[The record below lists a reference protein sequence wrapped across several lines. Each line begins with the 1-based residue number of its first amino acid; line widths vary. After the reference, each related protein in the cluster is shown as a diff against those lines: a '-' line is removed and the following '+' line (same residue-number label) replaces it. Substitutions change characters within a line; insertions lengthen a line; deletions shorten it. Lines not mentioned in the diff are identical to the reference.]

1 MGASQ
6 GDGGALRRALS
17 ALHGGVPANGNG
29 FVVRDRL
36 VSALLAPHY
45 ETVVLVSGPAGAG
58 KTTMVG
64 QWLERDA
71 RTSARIQV
79 SSALE
84 APARLAA
91 ALIEALGRLGPVTL
105 SARSVVT
112 AAEPVFSSMLLPLL
126 TELAATRP
134 KPYLLVVDDIHLL
147 NDPTCHLALQ
157 AVADGAPD
165 GSAVVLLSQD
175 RFPPWLTGTRTE
187 GRLLT
192 IDSDALAFDVDEATA
207 LYAGM
212 DCRLT
217 DTEVARSVEHTR
229 GWAVAMYLGALELRR
244 RTPTRGGD
252 VVSLSRGQ
260 DHDADAYVRSQILDG
275 LDDDVQE
282 FLVRTSILDE
292 LDPGLCDAV
301 LGRTD
306 SAVVLGW
313 LHERLQL
320 DVEVDHARR
329 ALRLH
334 ELLRSVLAE
343 ELELYEHFFVETLHL
358 RAARWLVRHDE
369 IDAAIQHAQAS
380 GYLPYVGSLIWSE
393 VPRCVGAG
401 RSDRLRSW
409 LAAMSDDDISGD
421 RWLTLAA
428 AWSCLQSG
436 DDLRME
442 KWLLTAADHA
452 GRGWRDG
459 SPPDEYAASLAV
471 IEAVV
476 GRHGL
481 EDVHALC
488 AIAAA
493 GLPASSPFQAA
504 VCFMRGIVV
513 TLQGSLEAGVACVY
527 EGVRLGHAL
536 DVPVVVA
543 DGSAWLGLLSLL
555 QGDHSK
561 GLALIDQA
569 VDTMTE
575 FDLELLATSV
585 HTLTA
590 LALAQ
595 AVRRDS
601 AGATHTLS
609 KARLMTPVVTGIA
622 PWFAVLGR
630 LVLARTAVMLGQGP
644 VARQLLREAREHTTA
659 DLEDRPL
666 LTDLRDHVEV
676 QLRMLSVEGV
686 SAAALTSAELRVLQ
700 FLPSHLSFPQIS
712 EQMFLSSN
720 TVKTHALAI
729 YRKLGVSTRGDAVAR
744 ARSLGLLDQLP
755 LD

>member
-1 MGASQ
+1 M
-6 GDGGALRRALS
+6 
-17 ALHGGVPANGNG
+17 
-29 FVVRDRL
+29 
-36 VSALLAPHY
+36 
-45 ETVVLVSGPAGAG
+45 
-58 KTTMVG
+58 
-64 QWLERDA
+64 
-71 RTSARIQV
+71 
-79 SSALE
+79 
-84 APARLAA
+84 
-91 ALIEALGRLGPVTL
+91 
-105 SARSVVT
+105 
-112 AAEPVFSSMLLPLL
+112 
-126 TELAATRP
+126 
-134 KPYLLVVDDIHLL
+134 
-147 NDPTCHLALQ
+147 
-157 AVADGAPD
+157 
-165 GSAVVLLSQD
+165 LLSQD
-175 RFPPWLTGTRTE
+175 RFPAWLTATRTQ
-187 GRLLT
+187 GRLLA

-229 GWAVAMYLGALELRR
+229 GWAVALYLGALELRR
-244 RTPTRGGD
+244 RPPTRGGD
-252 VVSLSRGQ
+252 VVSLARGPH
-260 DHDADAYVRSQILDG
+260 HDADAYVRSQVLDG

-334 ELLRSVLAE
+334 ELLRSVLTE
-343 ELELYEHFFVETLHL
+343 ELELYEPFFVETLHL
-358 RAARWLVRHDE
+358 RAAKWLVRHDQL
-369 IDAAIQHAQAS
+369 DAGIRHAQAS
-380 GYLPYVGSLIWSE
+380 GYLPYVGSLIWPE
-393 VPRCVGAG
+393 VPACVGTG
-401 RSDRLRSW
+401 RPDRLRSW
-409 LAAMSDDDISGD
+409 LAAMSDDDISRD

-459 SPPDEYAASLAV
+459 SAPDEYAASLAV

-481 EDVHALC
+481 DDVLALC
-488 AIAAA
+488 DIAAD

-504 VCFMRGIVV
+504 VCLVRGIAL
-513 TLQGSLEAGVACVY
+513 TLQGSLEPGVACVY

-569 VDTMTE
+569 ADAMAE
-575 FDLELLATSV
+575 FDLEHLATSA

-601 AGATHTLS
+601 SAAAQTLS
-609 KARLMTPVVTGIA
+609 RARLMTPDGRRHRSVVRRAGAPRPGPHRGDARPGIRRPTAAPGGTASTRSPTSRTGPCWPTSA
-622 PWFAVLGR
+622 TR
-630 LVLARTAVMLGQGP
+630 SRCSC
-644 VARQLLREAREHTTA
+644 
-659 DLEDRPL
+659 
-666 LTDLRDHVEV
+666 
-676 QLRMLSVEGV
+676 RMLSVDGV

-712 EQMFLSSN
+712 ERMFLSSN

>member
-6 GDGGALRRALS
+6 GDGGALPRALS
-17 ALHGGVPANGNG
+17 ALHGGAPTAGNR

-36 VSALLAPHY
+36 VSVLLAPHY
-45 ETVVLVSGPAGAG
+45 ETTVLVSGPAGAG
-58 KTTMVG
+58 KTTLVA
-64 QWLERDA
+64 QWLERDTRA
-71 RTSARIQV
+71 AARIQV
-79 SSALE
+79 SSALS

-91 ALIEALGRLGPVTL
+91 ALIESLGRLGPATVSTR
-105 SARSVVT
+105 SAVRSV
-112 AAEPVFSSMLLPLL
+112 EPAFSSMLLPLL
-126 TELAATRP
+126 TELAVTRP
-134 KPYLLVVDDIHLL
+134 QPYILVVDDIHLL
-147 NDPTCHLALQ
+147 SDPTCHLVLE
-157 AVADGAPD
+157 AVADGVPD
-165 GSAVVLLSQD
+165 GSALVLLSQD
-175 RFPPWLTGTRTE
+175 RFPAWLTATRTQ
-187 GRLLT
+187 GRLLS
-192 IDSDALAFDVDEATA
+192 IDSDALAFDEDEATA

-212 DCRLT
+212 GCRLT

-229 GWAVAMYLGALELRR
+229 GWAVALYLGALELRR
-244 RTPTRGGD
+244 RTPSRGGG
-252 VVSLSRGQ
+252 VVSLSRGPH
-260 DHDADAYVRSQILDG
+260 HDADAYVRSQVLDG

-343 ELELYEHFFVETLHL
+343 ELELYEPFFVETLHL
-358 RAARWLVRHDE
+358 RAAKWLVRHDQL
-369 IDAAIQHAQAS
+369 DAGIRHAQAS
-380 GYLPYVGSLIWSE
+380 GYLPYVGSLIWPE
-393 VPRCVGAG
+393 VPACVGTG
-401 RSDRLRSW
+401 RPDRLRSW
-409 LAAMSDDDISGD
+409 LAAMSDDDISQD

-459 SPPDEYAASLAV
+459 SVPDEYAASLAV

-481 EDVHALC
+481 DDVLALC
-488 AIAAA
+488 DIAAV

-504 VCFMRGIVV
+504 VCFMRGIAV
-513 TLQGSLEAGVACVY
+513 TLQGNPEQGVACVY

-536 DVPVVVA
+536 DVPAVVA
-543 DGSAWLGLLSLL
+543 DGSAWLGLMSLL
-555 QGDHSK
+555 QGDHTK
-561 GLALIDQA
+561 GLALIHQA
-569 VDTMTE
+569 ADAMTE
-575 FDLELLATSV
+575 HDLEGLATSA

-601 AGATHTLS
+601 AGAAQTLAR
-609 KARLMTPVVTGIA
+609 ARLMTPLVTGVA
-622 PWFAVLGR
+622 PWFDVLGR
-630 LVLARTAVMLGQGP
+630 LVLARTAVMLGQGS

-666 LTDLRDHVEV
+666 LADLRDQVEV
-676 QLRMLSVEGV
+676 QLRMLSVDGV

-712 EQMFLSSN
+712 ERMFLSSN

>member
-6 GDGGALRRALS
+6 GDEGALPRALS
-17 ALHGGVPANGNG
+17 ALHGGVAAPGNG

-36 VSALLAPHY
+36 VSVLLGPHF
-45 ETVVLVSGPAGAG
+45 ETTILVSGPAGAG
-58 KTTMVG
+58 KTTLVG
-64 QWLERDA
+64 QWLQRDA
-71 RTSARIQV
+71 RARARIQV
-79 SSALE
+79 SSALS
-84 APARLAA
+84 APAPLAA
-91 ALIEALGRLGPVTL
+91 ALIEALGRLGPMTL
-105 SARSVVT
+105 GARSVVT
-112 AAEPVFSSMLLPLL
+112 ASEPVFSSMLLPLL

-134 KPYLLVVDDIHLL
+134 EPYLLVVDDIHLL
-147 NDPTCHLALQ
+147 SDPTCDLVLQ
-157 AVADGAPD
+157 AVADGVPD
-165 GSAVVLLSQD
+165 GSALVLLSQD
-175 RFPPWLTGTRTE
+175 RFPPWLTTTRAE
-187 GRLLT
+187 GRLLA
-192 IDSDALAFDVDEATA
+192 IDSDALAFDMDEAAA

-217 DTEVARSVEHTR
+217 DAEVARSVEHTQ
-229 GWAVAMYLGALELRR
+229 GWAVAMYLGALERR
-244 RTPTRGGD
+244 RRSPTRGGD
-252 VVSLSRGQ
+252 VVSLSRGPH
-260 DHDADAYVRSQILDG
+260 HDADAYVRSQVLDG

-334 ELLRSVLAE
+334 ELLRSVLRE
-343 ELELYEHFFVETLHL
+343 ELELYEPFFVETLHL
-358 RAARWLVRHDE
+358 RAAKWLVRHDQL
-369 IDAAIQHAQAS
+369 DAGIRHAQAS
-380 GYLPYVGSLIWSE
+380 GYLSYVGSLIWPE
-393 VPRCVGAG
+393 VPACVGTG
-401 RSDRLRSW
+401 RPDRLRSW
-409 LAAMSDDDISGD
+409 LAAMSDDDISRD

-459 SPPDEYAASLAV
+459 SAPDEYAASLAV

-481 EDVHALC
+481 DDVLALC
-488 AIAAA
+488 AIAAD

-504 VCFMRGIVV
+504 VCLLRGIAL
-513 TLQGSLEAGVACVY
+513 TFEGSLEAGVTCVY
-527 EGVRLGHAL
+527 EAVRLGHAL

-543 DGSAWLGLLSLL
+543 DGSAWLGLMSLL

-569 VDTMTE
+569 TDAMTE
-575 FDLELLATSV
+575 FGLERLATSA

-601 AGATHTLS
+601 TAAAQTLAR
-609 KARLMTPVVTGIA
+609 ARLMTPMIAGIA

-630 LVLARTAVMLGQGP
+630 LVLARTAVMLGQGS

-659 DLEDRPL
+659 DLEDRPVL
-666 LTDLRDHVEV
+666 ADLRDQVEV
-676 QLRMLSVEGV
+676 QLRMLSVDGV

-712 EQMFLSSN
+712 ERMFLSSN

-729 YRKLGVSTRGDAVAR
+729 YRKLGVSTRADAVAR